1 MKTTPSDESAALK
14 YQQIPQNIKKYLG
27 GGNKKKTRK
36 IKRKSRKENKK
47 KHKSRRLKNK
57 GRNQK

>member
-27 GGNKKKTRK
+27 GGNKKTRK
-36 IKRKSRKENKK
+36 IKRKSRKENKN
-47 KHKSRRLKNK
+47 KHKLRRLKNK
-57 GRNQK
+57 RRNQK